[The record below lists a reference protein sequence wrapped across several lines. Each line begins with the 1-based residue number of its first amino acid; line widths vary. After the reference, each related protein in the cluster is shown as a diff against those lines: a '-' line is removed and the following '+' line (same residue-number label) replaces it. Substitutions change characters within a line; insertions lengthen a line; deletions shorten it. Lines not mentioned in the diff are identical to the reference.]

1 MAKTPDQKRGQ
12 VSLNPSA
19 ADQLAD
25 LKGELCLALGTPLSF
40 SGCIEYLI
48 GYEAGR
54 VAKLARP
61 TRRPSA
67 LPE

>member
-1 MAKTPDQKRGQ
+1 MTKSTDQKRGQ
-12 VSLNPSA
+12 VSLNPAA

-25 LKGELCLALGTPLSF
+25 LKGKLCLALGTPLSF

-54 VAKLARP
+54 VSKLVQPAPP
-61 TRRPSA
+61 TSGK
-67 LPE
+67 PE